1 MSSIINLYEECANA
15 QHIAISGHIRPDGDC
30 IGSCMAVAMYLR
42 KRLPDAQ
49 VDVYL
54 DPVSDVFECIPG
66 TDSIMHV

>member
-54 DPVSDVFECIPG
+54 DPVSDVFEL
-66 TDSIMHV
+66 